1 MPLSHGHP
9 SCLPPIEW
17 SLTFVFLR
25 RRFCVID
32 KMTSMVGSQPRTL
45 ANHPCELADIPGRP
59 ARANSVSFAHELP
72 ECLCLLQ
79 GAGER
84 SLLRATLGP
93 AK

>member
-1 MPLSHGHP
+1 MDPFP
-9 SCLPPIEW
+9 
-17 SLTFVFLR
+17 FVFFAQKFFMGEALS
-25 RRFCVID
+25 V
-32 KMTSMVGSQPRTL
+32 VGSQPRTL
-45 ANHPCELADIPGRP
+45 AKYPCELADIPGRP

>member
-1 MPLSHGHP
+1 
-9 SCLPPIEW
+9 
-17 SLTFVFLR
+17 
-25 RRFCVID
+25 
-32 KMTSMVGSQPRTL
+32 MTSVVGSQPRTL
-45 ANHPCELADIPGRP
+45 ANYPCELADIPGRP